1 MRLDYIKS
9 TVYPDG
15 ALGSFTYF
23 LLGGTYFTVIKSFT
37 SCSYNKSS
45 ISYSV
50 QRNHAPCYI
59 SFCLRQT
66 VDVSDF

>member
-45 ISYSV
+45 ISYSETMLL
-50 QRNHAPCYI
+50 
-59 SFCLRQT
+59 SFCVRQT